1 MGFTALNMFL
11 HYSGMLNRKSASRFF
26 SAQTPLIHTE
36 NTLATQ
42 L

>member
-11 HYSGMLNRKSASRFF
+11 HYSGMLSKRSVSRFF
-26 SAQTPLIHTE
+26 SAHTPLTHTR